1 MKSKIVTSA
10 RKPVPRSPRPVPAS
24 DVPVL
29 DRLSPRIPAAQK
41 ATVSGVVAT
50 PARIRQRIRELARSI
65 QADFGSGEWVVVALL
80 NGSVLFVADLV
91 RELEGPL
98 ILDFIGVSSYG
109 GGTESG
115 RLVYTKDLSVDV
127 NGRNVLVVD
136 DILDTGRTLSEVI
149 RRLRSMGARRVRSCV
164 LLDKPSRRV
173 VKQGADYIGFRIPD
187 WFVVGYGLDY
197 AERYRHL
204 PFIGVLRPEVI
215 AAAALEGVR

>member
-1 MKSKIVTSA
+1 MKSKTATSA
-10 RKPVPRSPRPVPAS
+10 RKPSARSRRPAPVS

-29 DRLSPRIPAAQK
+29 DQLSPRIPAAQK
-41 ATVSGVVAT
+41 AIVSGVVAT

-91 RELEGPL
+91 RELEGAL

-109 GGTESG
+109 EGTESG
-115 RLVYTKDLSVDV
+115 KLVYTKELKLDV
-127 NGRNVLVVD
+127 IGRDVLVVD

-149 RRLRSMGARRVRSCV
+149 RRLRSLGARHVRSCV

-173 VKQGADYIGFRIPD
+173 VKQGADYIGFQIPD

-215 AAAALEGVR
+215 AAAARERVR

>member
-1 MKSKIVTSA
+1 MKAKAAEKTSKRAPSP
-10 RKPVPRSPRPVPAS
+10 RRSPSVDEVPTVS
-24 DVPVL
+24 
-29 DRLSPRIPAAQK
+29 RLSPRVPVAHKGI
-41 ATVSGVVAT
+41 VSGVVVT
-50 PARIRQRIRELARSI
+50 PAQIRRRVHELARAI
-65 QADFGSGEWVVVALL
+65 QSDFGDREWVVVALL

-91 RELEGPL
+91 RELHGPL

-109 GGTESG
+109 DGTESG
-115 RLVYTKDLSVDV
+115 NLVYTKDLKLEVA
-127 NGRNVLVVD
+127 GRDVLVVD

-149 RRLRSMGARRVRSCV
+149 RRLRSLGAQRIRTCV

-173 VKQGADYIGFRIPD
+173 VKQGADYIGFQIPD

-215 AAAALEGVR
+215 AAAARERVR

>member
-1 MKSKIVTSA
+1 MKPKIAAPAPAPT
-10 RKPVPRSPRPVPAS
+10 RRSRRPVPI

-29 DRLSPRIPAAQK
+29 DRLSLRIPSGQK
-41 ATVSGVVAT
+41 TIVSGVVAT
-50 PARIRQRIRELARSI
+50 PARLRRRIRELARSI
-65 QADFGSGEWVVVALL
+65 QDDFGPREWVVVALL

-91 RELEGPL
+91 RELHGPL

-109 GGTESG
+109 DGTESG
-115 RLVYTKDLSVDV
+115 KLVYTKDLKFEVA
-127 NGRNVLVVD
+127 GRDVLVVD

-149 RRLRSMGARRVRSCV
+149 RRLKSLGARRVRSCV

-173 VKQGADYIGFRIPD
+173 VKQGADYIGFQIPD

-215 AAAALEGVR
+215 AAAARERVR